1 MLRVGLCDDDK
12 GYMEELTDM
21 VRQWAKEN
29 KLKIELFS
37 CDNGDK
43 LLAQSTASHMDIV
56 ILDIV
61 MPLLNGMDTARE
73 LRAQDMAVKLIFL
86 TSSPEF
92 ALESYEVRAQDYLLK
107 PVSYDRLREALDAC
121 CQMLCAEP
129 KNMVLKTSFGF
140 QKLYFGDVEYAE
152 AQNKRVV
159 FHLRTG
165 REVDT
170 PEPLHSLEDK
180 LVSEDG
186 FFKCHRSYL
195 VYLPNVDHFN
205 STEIIMRS
213 GRCVPIARGYAKAFQ
228 EAYFAQMFR
237 EE

>member
-73 LRAQDMAVKLIFL
+73 LRAQDTAVKLIFL

-228 EAYFAQMFR
+228 EAYFAPMFR

>member
-1 MLRVGLCDDDK
+1 MLRIGLCDDDK
-12 GYMEELTDM
+12 EYMQKLMEMIRRWTEENRYKT
-21 VRQWAKEN
+21 
-29 KLKIELFS
+29 ELLS
-37 CDNGDK
+37 CDNGDD
-43 LLAQSTASHMDIV
+43 LIARNAASHMDIV

-73 LRAQDMAVKLIFL
+73 LRAQDTAVKLIFL

-213 GRCVPIARGYAKAFQ
+213 GRCVPIARGDAKAFQ

>member
-1 MLRVGLCDDDK
+1 MLLIGLCDDDK

-73 LRAQDMAVKLIFL
+73 LRAQDTAVKLIFL

-195 VYLPNVDHFN
+195 VYLPCCATAAPGCGGRPAPRG
-205 STEIIMRS
+205 ST
-213 GRCVPIARGYAKAFQ
+213 P
-228 EAYFAQMFR
+228 
-237 EE
+237 

>member
-73 LRAQDMAVKLIFL
+73 LRAQDTAVKLIFL

-121 CQMLCAEP
+121 CQMLRAEP

>member
-43 LLAQSTASHMDIV
+43 LLAQSAASHMDIV

-73 LRAQDMAVKLIFL
+73 LRAQDTAVKLIFL

>member
-1 MLRVGLCDDDK
+1 MLRIGLCDDDK
-12 GYMEELTDM
+12 EYLQLLMHM
-21 VRQWAKEN
+21 VRLWADYSRVEV
-29 KLKIELFS
+29 ELLPFN
-37 CDNGDK
+37 NGDD
-43 LLAQSTASHMDIV
+43 LIARNAASHMDIV

-73 LRAQDMAVKLIFL
+73 L
-86 TSSPEF
+86 
-92 ALESYEVRAQDYLLK
+92 RAQDYLLK

>member
-1 MLRVGLCDDDK
+1 MMRIAVCDDNADFLLSEIT
-12 GYMEELTDM
+12 M
-21 VRQWAKEN
+21 
-29 KLKIELFS
+29 IEKWSEQSGIPVEIYRF
-37 CDNGDK
+37 DNGDSLIAK
-43 LLAQSTASHMDIV
+43 NASVGMDI
-56 ILDIV
+56 IFLDII
-61 MPLLNGMDTARE
+61 MPLQNGMETAKE
-73 LRAQDMAVKLIFL
+73 LRGLDNAVKLVFL

>member
-1 MLRVGLCDDDK
+1 MLRIGLCDDDK

-73 LRAQDMAVKLIFL
+73 LRAQDTAVKLIFL

-92 ALESYEVRAQDYLLK
+92 ALESYEVKAQDYLLK

-121 CQMLCAEP
+121 CQMLRAEP

-170 PEPLHSLEDK
+170 PEPLHSLENK

-213 GRCVPIARGYAKAFQ
+213 GRCVPIARGYTKAFQ

>member
-43 LLAQSTASHMDIV
+43 LLAQSAASHMDIV

-73 LRAQDMAVKLIFL
+73 LRAQDTAVKLIFL

-213 GRCVPIARGYAKAFQ
+213 GRCVPIARGYAKAFH

>member
-1 MLRVGLCDDDK
+1 MLRIGVCDDDK
-12 GYMEELTDM
+12 EFRQRLVQMIHIWSDHSGIPTELYP
-21 VRQWAKEN
+21 
-29 KLKIELFS
+29 F
-37 CDNGDK
+37 DNGDELISK
-43 LLAQSTASHMDIV
+43 NAAFRMDI
-56 ILDIV
+56 ILLDIV

-73 LRAQDMAVKLIFL
+73 LRAQDTAVKLIFL

-121 CQMLCAEP
+121 CQMLRAEP

>member
-73 LRAQDMAVKLIFL
+73 LRAQDTAVKIIFL

-92 ALESYEVRAQDYLLK
+92 AVESYEVRAQDYLLK

>member
-1 MLRVGLCDDDK
+1 MLRIGLCDDDK
-12 GYMEELTDM
+12 EYLQLLMHM
-21 VRQWAKEN
+21 VRLWADYSRVEV
-29 KLKIELFS
+29 ELLPFN
-37 CDNGDK
+37 NGDD
-43 LLAQSTASHMDIV
+43 LIARNAASHMDIV

-73 LRAQDMAVKLIFL
+73 LRAQDTAVKLIFL

-107 PVSYDRLREALDAC
+107 PVSYDRLQEALDAC
-121 CQMLCAEP
+121 CQMLRAEP

-170 PEPLHSLEDK
+170 PEPLYSLEDK

>member
-1 MLRVGLCDDDK
+1 MLRIGLCDDDK

-61 MPLLNGMDTARE
+61 MPLLNGMDAARE
-73 LRAQDMAVKLIFL
+73 LRAQDTAVKLIFL

-92 ALESYEVRAQDYLLK
+92 ALESYEVKAQDYLLK

-121 CQMLCAEP
+121 CQMLRAEP

>member
-73 LRAQDMAVKLIFL
+73 LRAQDTAVKLIFL

-92 ALESYEVRAQDYLLK
+92 ALESYEVKAQDYLLK

>member
-1 MLRVGLCDDDK
+1 MLRIGLCDDDK

-61 MPLLNGMDTARE
+61 MPLLYGMDTARE
-73 LRAQDMAVKLIFL
+73 LRAQDTAVKLIFL

>member
-1 MLRVGLCDDDK
+1 MLRIGLCDDDK
-12 GYMEELTDM
+12 EYLQLLMHM
-21 VRQWAKEN
+21 VRLWADYSRVEV
-29 KLKIELFS
+29 ELLPFN
-37 CDNGDK
+37 NGDD
-43 LLAQSTASHMDIV
+43 LIARNAASHMDIV

-73 LRAQDMAVKLIFL
+73 LRAQDTAVKLIFL

-92 ALESYEVRAQDYLLK
+92 ALESYEVKAQDYLLK

-121 CQMLCAEP
+121 
-129 KNMVLKTSFGF
+129 F

-170 PEPLHSLEDK
+170 PEPLYSLEDK

>member
-1 MLRVGLCDDDK
+1 MLRIGLCDDDK
-12 GYMEELTDM
+12 EYMQKLMEMIRRWTEENRYKT
-21 VRQWAKEN
+21 
-29 KLKIELFS
+29 ELLS
-37 CDNGDK
+37 CDNGDD
-43 LLAQSTASHMDIV
+43 LIARNAASHMDIV

-73 LRAQDMAVKLIFL
+73 LRAQDTAVKLIFL

-165 REVDT
+165 REVGT

>member
-37 CDNGDK
+37 CDNGDN

-73 LRAQDMAVKLIFL
+73 LRAQDTAVKLIFL

-92 ALESYEVRAQDYLLK
+92 ALESYEVKAQDYLLK

>member
-73 LRAQDMAVKLIFL
+73 LRAQDTAVKLIFL

-170 PEPLHSLEDK
+170 PEPLHSLENK

>member
-1 MLRVGLCDDDK
+1 MLRIGLCDDDK

-73 LRAQDMAVKLIFL
+73 LRAQDTAVKLIFL

-92 ALESYEVRAQDYLLK
+92 ALESYEVKTQDYLLK
-107 PVSYDRLREALDAC
+107 PVSYDRLREALDDC

>member
-1 MLRVGLCDDDK
+1 MMRIAVCDDNADFLLSEIT
-12 GYMEELTDM
+12 M
-21 VRQWAKEN
+21 
-29 KLKIELFS
+29 IEKWSEQSGIPVEIYRF
-37 CDNGDK
+37 DNGDSLIAK
-43 LLAQSTASHMDIV
+43 NASVGMDI
-56 ILDIV
+56 IFLDII
-61 MPLLNGMDTARE
+61 MPLQNGMETAKE
-73 LRAQDMAVKLIFL
+73 LRRLDNAVKIVFL

-92 ALESYEVRAQDYLLK
+92 ALESYEVKAQDYLLK

>member
-1 MLRVGLCDDDK
+1 MLRIGLCDDDK

-73 LRAQDMAVKLIFL
+73 LRAQDTAVKLIFL

-92 ALESYEVRAQDYLLK
+92 ALESYEVKAQDYLLK

-121 CQMLCAEP
+121 CQMLRAEP

>member
-37 CDNGDK
+37 CDNGDD
-43 LLAQSTASHMDIV
+43 LIARNAASHMDII

-73 LRAQDMAVKLIFL
+73 LRAQDTAAKLIFL

-92 ALESYEVRAQDYLLK
+92 ALESYEVKAQDYLLK

-121 CQMLCAEP
+121 CQMLRAEP

-170 PEPLHSLEDK
+170 PEPLHSLEGK
-180 LVSEDG
+180 LMSEDG

>member
-73 LRAQDMAVKLIFL
+73 LRAQDTAVKLIFL
-86 TSSPEF
+86 TSSPDF
-92 ALESYEVRAQDYLLK
+92 ALESYEVKAQDYLLK

>member
-73 LRAQDMAVKLIFL
+73 LRAQDTAVKLIFL

-92 ALESYEVRAQDYLLK
+92 ALESYEVKAQDYLLK

-121 CQMLCAEP
+121 CQMLRAEP

>member
-1 MLRVGLCDDDK
+1 MLRIGLCDDDK

-43 LLAQSTASHMDIV
+43 LLAQSNASHMDIV

-73 LRAQDMAVKLIFL
+73 LRAQDTAVKLIFL

>member
-73 LRAQDMAVKLIFL
+73 LRAQDTAVKLIFL

-121 CQMLCAEP
+121 CQMLCGRAEKHGAENLLRVP
-129 KNMVLKTSFGF
+129 EAVLRGC
-140 QKLYFGDVEYAE
+140 GICRGAE
-152 AQNKRVV
+152 
-159 FHLRTG
+159 
-165 REVDT
+165 
-170 PEPLHSLEDK
+170 
-180 LVSEDG
+180 
-186 FFKCHRSYL
+186 
-195 VYLPNVDHFN
+195 
-205 STEIIMRS
+205 
-213 GRCVPIARGYAKAFQ
+213 
-228 EAYFAQMFR
+228 
-237 EE
+237 

>member
-43 LLAQSTASHMDIV
+43 LLAQSAASHMDIV

-73 LRAQDMAVKLIFL
+73 LRAQDTAVKLIFL

-121 CQMLCAEP
+121 CQMLCADP

>member
-1 MLRVGLCDDDK
+1 
-12 GYMEELTDM
+12 
-21 VRQWAKEN
+21 
-29 KLKIELFS
+29 
-37 CDNGDK
+37 
-43 LLAQSTASHMDIV
+43 MDIV

-73 LRAQDMAVKLIFL
+73 LRAQDTAVKLIFL

-92 ALESYEVRAQDYLLK
+92 ALESYEVKAQDYLLK
-107 PVSYDRLREALDAC
+107 PVSYDHLREALDAC

>member
-1 MLRVGLCDDDK
+1 MLRIGLCDDDK
-12 GYMEELTDM
+12 EYLQLLMHM
-21 VRQWAKEN
+21 VRLWADYSRVEV
-29 KLKIELFS
+29 ELLPFN
-37 CDNGDK
+37 NGDD
-43 LLAQSTASHMDIV
+43 LIARNAASHMDIV

-73 LRAQDMAVKLIFL
+73 LRAQD
-86 TSSPEF
+86 
-92 ALESYEVRAQDYLLK
+92 YLLK

-121 CQMLCAEP
+121 CQMLRAEP

>member
-43 LLAQSTASHMDIV
+43 LLAHSTAAHMDIV

-73 LRAQDMAVKLIFL
+73 LRAQDTAVKLIFL

-92 ALESYEVRAQDYLLK
+92 ALESYEVKAQDYLLK

>member
-61 MPLLNGMDTARE
+61 MPPLNGMDTARE
-73 LRAQDMAVKLIFL
+73 LRAQDTAVKLIFL

-92 ALESYEVRAQDYLLK
+92 ALESYEVKAQDYLLK